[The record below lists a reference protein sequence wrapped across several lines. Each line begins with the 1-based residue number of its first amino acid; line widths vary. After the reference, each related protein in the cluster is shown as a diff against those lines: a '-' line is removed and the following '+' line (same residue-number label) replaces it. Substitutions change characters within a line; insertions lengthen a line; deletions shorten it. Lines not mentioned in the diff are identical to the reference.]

1 MNTNRWMQEVNARFP
16 VRKSKVQKAQ
26 FRQYVLQKA
35 QEMGY
40 AARLEEKGLLG
51 ASGLAKAHKQAAKE
65 TLVLNMDCIG
75 VGICACR
82 KKKHV
87 GWYCSKIHTR
97 HDTTYDEITLQGVAD
112 TVEAVLRQVVGK
124 EQA

>member
-16 VRKSKVQKAQ
+16 VRKSKAQKER
-26 FRQYVLQKA
+26 FRQYFKL
-35 QEMGY
+35 
-40 AARLEEKGLLG
+40 
-51 ASGLAKAHKQAAKE
+51 
-65 TLVLNMDCIG
+65 G

-87 GWYCSKIHTR
+87 GWYCSEIHTR
-97 HDTTYDEITLQGVAD
+97 HDTTYDESTLQGVAD

>member
-16 VRKSKVQKAQ
+16 VRKSKAQKER
-26 FRQYVLQKA
+26 FRQYFKL
-35 QEMGY
+35 
-40 AARLEEKGLLG
+40 
-51 ASGLAKAHKQAAKE
+51 
-65 TLVLNMDCIG
+65 G

-82 KKKHV
+82 KKKHI
-87 GWYCSKIHTR
+87 GWYCSKIHTK

-112 TVEAVLRQVVGK
+112 TVEAVLRQVVEK